1 MALEKNIIVDK
12 IEVLALGQVQVR
24 TATIVSE
31 DGEELTRSYHR
42 HALEPCYKD
51 EDNNWQDSDIS
62 AEDSEVQAICN
73 AKWTD
78 ELKESYKAY
87 IDSANNLGD

>member
-24 TATIVSE
+24 TATVVSE
-31 DGEELTRSYHR
+31 DSEELTRNYNR
-42 HALEPCYKD
+42 HVLVPCYKD
-51 EDNNWQDSDIS
+51 EDGNWQDSDIF

-78 ELKESYKAY
+78 EIKAAFQA
-87 IDSANNLGD
+87 SVEE